1 MFKRIKIISFCLLA
15 SFLAFTPSVF
25 AQESFNDVEIFKARV
40 VEVIERNENI
50 REDGSISIQQKIKLK
65 GLEGDW
71 KDKEVIYD
79 GTGHDVIASAGYE
92 LGDKVLVNYSPSFEG
107 EDNFY
112 IVDYVRQGSLY
123 WLIVIFALIVVL
135 IGRLKGLRALVV
147 LALTFLVILKFI
159 IPQIMAGNNPLL
171 ISIIGSLFIL
181 VLAIYITEGLNKSS
195 SLSIVSILIS
205 LIITGLLAIWF
216 TEMSKLSGFADED
229 VLFLVGMTGQAID
242 IKGLFLAGVIIGS
255 LGVLDDVVI
264 AQVALVKELKAPRIS
279 NSQVYKKAMKVGIS
293 HLSSMVNTLFLA
305 YAGVALPLFILF
317 SLKSSNLLT
326 YGNVMNNEMIAVEIV
341 RTLVGSIGLVLA
353 VPISTF
359 LAVRFLGKKK

>member
-1 MFKRIKIISFCLLA
+1 
-15 SFLAFTPSVF
+15 
-25 AQESFNDVEIFKARV
+25 
-40 VEVIERNENI
+40 
-50 REDGSISIQQKIKLK
+50 
-65 GLEGDW
+65 
-71 KDKEVIYD
+71 
-79 GTGHDVIASAGYE
+79 
-92 LGDKVLVNYSPSFEG
+92 
-107 EDNFY
+107 
-112 IVDYVRQGSLY
+112 
-123 WLIVIFALIVVL
+123 
-135 IGRLKGLRALVV
+135 
-147 LALTFLVILKFI
+147 
-159 IPQIMAGNNPLL
+159 
-171 ISIIGSLFIL
+171 
-181 VLAIYITEGLNKSS
+181 
-195 SLSIVSILIS
+195 
-205 LIITGLLAIWF
+205 
-216 TEMSKLSGFADED
+216 
-229 VLFLVGMTGQAID
+229 MTGQAID